1 MSNEPS
7 SNHGEGNPEAAERF
21 NTAEQRFVN
30 SDGGKKKI
38 KQGAQVR
45 PGEEAELAKAE
56 KAGRAHAKDDDSES
70 EAKVMRPSSGGRRDP
85 QIT

>member
-1 MSNEPS
+1 MSNESS

-21 NTAEQRFVN
+21 NTAERKFVD
-30 SDGGKKKI
+30 SDSGKKKI

-56 KAGRAHAKDDDSES
+56 QAGRAHAKDDDSES
-70 EAKVMRPSSGGRRDP
+70 GAKVMRSSATGRRDP
-85 QIT
+85 EIT

>member
-21 NTAEQRFVN
+21 NTAERQFVN
-30 SDGGKKKI
+30 SDSGKKKI

-56 KAGRAHAKDDDSES
+56 QAGRVHAKDDDSES
-70 EAKVMRPSSGGRRDP
+70 GAKIMRSSTKGRRDP

>member
-1 MSNEPS
+1 MSNESS

-21 NTAEQRFVN
+21 NSAERQFVD
-30 SDGGKKKI
+30 SDRGKNKI

-56 KAGRAHAKDDDSES
+56 QIGREHAKDDDSES
-70 EAKVMRPSSGGRRDP
+70 AVKVMGAAKPGRRDP
-85 QIT
+85 KIT